1 MSRVFMLIMLLATIS
16 VVGVATLSAP
26 LQAQQPE
33 VKEGAAAANAD
44 EQPQSSFWKNP
55 MFMSMIIF
63 GLFYFI
69 MMRPGQKKEK
79 NRGARVATIEKNS
92 QVITRGGIIG
102 KVVSVHEDRQELIII
117 TDEKTDTRLKLSRSG
132 IWDIYEPPEA
142 DQQT

>member
-1 MSRVFMLIMLLATIS
+1 MNRVFVLIMLLATMS

-33 VKEGAAAANAD
+33 VKKGAEPANAD
-44 EQPQSSFWKNP
+44 EQPKTSFLQNP
-55 MFMSMIIF
+55 MFMIMIIF

-79 NRGARVATIEKNS
+79 KRGARVTSIEKNT

-102 KVVSVHEDRQELIII
+102 KGVSVHEDRQELTSI
-117 TDEKTDTRLKLSRSG
+117 TDEKTDTRRKMSRSG
-132 IWDIYEPPEA
+132 SWDIYEPPEA

>member
-44 EQPQSSFWKNP
+44 EQPQSSFWQNP
-55 MFMSMIIF
+55 MFMIMIIF

-79 NRGARVATIEKNS
+79 NRGARVATIEKNT

-102 KVVSVHEDRQELIII
+102 KVISVHEDRQELTII
-117 TDEKTDTRLKLSRSG
+117 TDEKTDTRLKMSRSG

-142 DQQT
+142 DQ

>member
-55 MFMSMIIF
+55 MFMIMIIF

-79 NRGARVATIEKNS
+79 NRGARVATIEKNT

-102 KVVSVHEDRQELIII
+102 KVVSVHEDRQELTII
-117 TDEKTDTRLKLSRSG
+117 TDEKTDTRLKMSRSG

-142 DQQT
+142 DQ